1 MRTWKLWIMRPPEK
15 QMCSYFSCHLI
26 LFFTRALWQFHKNF
40 YSFSLSYNWIFFLLE
55 LIPPVLQ
62 FFKPTFHLYL
72 GISKFIGLLF
82 DMAVYTINKK
92 TISKNHNRN
101 FTSSIMSL
109 YKNYEL
115 LNCKQVLNFSMPIY
129 VFVNLWQIY
138 MLKRVEKFFQAKYLA
153 NVF

>member
-1 MRTWKLWIMRPPEK
+1 
-15 QMCSYFSCHLI
+15 
-26 LFFTRALWQFHKNF
+26 
-40 YSFSLSYNWIFFLLE
+40 
-55 LIPPVLQ
+55 
-62 FFKPTFHLYL
+62 
-72 GISKFIGLLF
+72 
-82 DMAVYTINKK
+82 MAVYTINKK

-129 VFVNLWQIY
+129 VFVNFWQIY
-138 MLKRVEKFFQAKYLA
+138 MLKRVGKFFQAKYLA